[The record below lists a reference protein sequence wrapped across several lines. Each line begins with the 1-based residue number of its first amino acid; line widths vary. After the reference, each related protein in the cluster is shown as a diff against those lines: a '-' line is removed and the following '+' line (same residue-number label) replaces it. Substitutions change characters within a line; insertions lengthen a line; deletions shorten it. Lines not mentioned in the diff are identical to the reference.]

1 MDGKNAVLYL
11 RLSKEDLHKI
21 QEGDDSASIKNQRLL
36 LTEYALSQGYQ
47 IVNVYSDDDES
58 GLYDDRPGFEQMIE
72 DAKLKKFN
80 IVIAKSQSRFS
91 RNMEHIEK
99 YLHHD
104 FPLLGIR
111 FIGVADNAD
120 TENIGNKKARQING
134 LVNEWYCEDLSNNIR
149 SVFEAKMRDG
159 QFLGSS
165 CPYGYQK
172 DPKDHNHMVID
183 PYAASIVRRIY
194 GLYLNGYGK
203 GKIATILSSEGVLIP
218 TRYKQEI
225 LGISYKNSK
234 LLPQTKAWSY
244 QTIHTILGNPTYT
257 GTLVQNKY
265 QKISYKDKEKRKM
278 PKESWIVVE
287 NTHEAIIDKHT
298 FALAQELQRQRTK
311 SVHAGPNGI
320 FSGKL
325 FCADCKK
332 SMERQYARHGNRE
345 CTGYIC
351 KTYKKQGKCFCE
363 SHRILNEELERA
375 VLASL
380 KAEAEEI
387 LTDSDMD
394 ELQQFQVGK
403 AEQQDFDKELQR
415 LQRQMDKAQKYKK
428 GAFEKYLDNVIME
441 TDYKQYI
448 AQYERQILELEHHI
462 QVLSETKN
470 TEYISMECTNPLTM
484 EASETNLQNVAWME
498 NFKNYINI
506 DKLDRRTVIELI
518 DKIEVAKDGGLTIY
532 YKFRNPHVG

>member
-1 MDGKNAVLYL
+1 MGEKRAVLYL

-21 QEGDDSASIKNQRLL
+21 KEGDDSASIKNQRLM

-47 IVNVYSDDDES
+47 IVHVYADDDES

-72 DAKLKKFN
+72 DAKLKKFD

-149 SVFEAKMRDG
+149 SVFQAKMRAG

-165 CPYGYQK
+165 CPYGYRK
-172 DPKDHNHMVID
+172 DPKDHNHLMID

-194 GLYLNGYGK
+194 ALYLEGYGK
-203 GKIATILSSEGVLIP
+203 GKIASILSGEGVLIP
-218 TRYKQEI
+218 TRYKQEV

-234 LLPQTKAWSY
+234 LLPETNTWSY
-244 QTIHTILGNPTYT
+244 QTIHTILGNPVYT

-265 QKISYKDKEKRKM
+265 NKVSYKDKEKRKM

-298 FALAQELQRQRTK
+298 FELVQELQRQRTK
-311 SVHAGPNGI
+311 SVSAGANGI

-332 SMERQYARHGNRE
+332 SLQRQYARHGERK

-351 KTYKKQGKCFCE
+351 KTYKQQGKRFCE
-363 SHRILNEELERA
+363 SHRILNEELEQA

-380 KAEAEEI
+380 KSEAGRI
-387 LTDSDMD
+387 LTDSDRK
-394 ELQQFQVGK
+394 ELRQFQ
-403 AEQQDFDKELQR
+403 AEQTEPEDFREELENLR
-415 LQRQMDKAQKYKK
+415 RQMDKIQKYKK

-441 TDYKQYI
+441 SDYKQYI
-448 AQYERQILELEHHI
+448 VQYDRQIWELQHHFR
-462 QVLSETKN
+462 VLSERKDLKS
-470 TEYISMECTNPLTM
+470 ISMEQ
-484 EASETNLQNVAWME
+484 AD
-498 NFKNYINI
+498 NYINF
-506 DKLDRRTVIELI
+506 DKLDRWMVVELI
-518 DKIEVAKDGGLTIY
+518 DRIEVAKDGGLTIY
-532 YKFRNPHVG
+532 YKFRNPHIV